1 MTNEALQKK
10 INLVMDKLI
19 HLGGADYE
27 NDKNI
32 SRNGTGR
39 REWGCTVFRC
49 CRTTTGMTA
58 LWSFS

>member
-27 NDKNI
+27 NCLLYT
-32 SRNGTGR
+32 SR
-39 REWGCTVFRC
+39 CV
-49 CRTTTGMTA
+49 
-58 LWSFS
+58 